1 MSDAR
6 RFVMILIVALLP
18 TRAWAQTAEAEKLFR
33 DGKQLMKDGKL
44 AEACAA
50 FEGSEHI
57 EHNLASLL
65 SLADCREKN
74 GQYASAWG
82 LFLQVE
88 SQTRTDAKNAAFNG
102 TAKTR
107 AAELEPRLSYLT
119 INVPDE
125 SRIEGLALTRD
136 GVAVDPAEWNRSVP
150 IDGGTHVIAGKA
162 PGHEEWSTK
171 IAITAEKDKK
181 SVEVPKFK
189 DLPKLAHP
197 ELGTAQ
203 QPLPPAAPA
212 ESSMFTPHRKIAVG
226 LVVGGAVVAGVAL
239 GFAFDA
245 NNLRNNAVAT
255 CPPQSCSVANAQ
267 TAQEQNDHARDRAT
281 VANIGFGVAGAAAIA
296 GVVVWLLNS
305 PDEPTSTGVGLVP
318 TTNGVSFAGRF

>member
-18 TRAWAQTAEAEKLFR
+18 ARAWAQGATAEKLFR

-57 EHNLASLL
+57 EPNLASLL

-82 LFLQVE
+82 LFLQAE
-88 SQTRTDAKNAAFNG
+88 SQTRLDPKNGVFNA
-102 TAKTR
+102 TAKSR
-107 AAELEPRLSYLT
+107 AASLEPRLSYLT

-150 IDGGTHVIAGKA
+150 IDGGAHVIAGKA

-171 IAITAEKDKK
+171 VAITAEKDKK

-197 ELGTAQ
+197 DVAAAQ
-203 QPLPPAAPA
+203 RLQTVAPV
-212 ESSMFTPHRKIAVG
+212 EPSMLTPHRKIAVG

-267 TAQEQNDHARDRAT
+267 TAQAQNDHARDRAMISN
-281 VANIGFGVAGAAAIA
+281 VGFGVAGAAAIA

-305 PDEPTSTGVGLVP
+305 PGEPTSTGVGFVP
-318 TTNGVSFAGRF
+318 TTNGVLFAGRF